1 MNLIK
6 RVVCGFV
13 VLGVC
18 MAMAAPTFG
27 GIVTVQSGDW
37 NTGATW
43 GGSVPPADEELEV
56 AGDGDFGPG
65 HIVTITSDV
74 LDADALAIWGEGKV
88 IQSAGSFTFGDMVIG
103 DYTVGTYEI
112 SGGTLTCNGDAIA
125 VGNGNNPPDYVG
137 DGTFR
142 IIGDDATINLK
153 GFKTNNSGAPESL
166 LSLVFDS
173 TGISPINA
181 EWGENGDGWMDLE
194 IDLTAFGGA
203 GDIPI
208 MNIGG
213 IGTQGSFGSVLVDG
227 APLAT
232 TPHTLSYVGGDGND
246 VVLTVVPEP
255 ATMSLL
261 ALGGLAMLIVRRR
274 RA

>member
-88 IQSAGSFTFGDMVIG
+88 IQSAGSFTFGDMV
-103 DYTVGTYEI
+103 
-112 SGGTLTCNGDAIA
+112 IA